1 MADYLAYDAEYTGR
15 RIKEMLDAFPEL
27 RDDDDLRADMIEGET
42 DFNRVMSRLVR
53 ARQERQAHA
62 DGLADYIGDLETRK
76 ARLDRA
82 AAGIKALMLD
92 LMTHAGTGRVVL
104 PEATISITKARQKL
118 DVHNKADLPQGYFT
132 MEPVP
137 DNAAIRAALDAGEDI
152 PGARLVT
159 GEPGLTVRVK

>member
-15 RIKEMLDAFPEL
+15 RIKEMLDAYPEL
-27 RDDDDLRADMIEGET
+27 MADGDLRADMIEGET

-53 ARQERQAHA
+53 ARKERQALA
-62 DGLADYIGDLETRK
+62 DGVAGYVGELSARV
-76 ARLDRA
+76 ARLNRGADVIN
-82 AAGIKALMLD
+82 GLMLD

-104 PEATISITKARQKL
+104 PEATISVTKGRTRL
-118 DVHNKADLPQGYFT
+118 EVHTAADLPQGYV
-132 MEPVP
+132 MMQPVP
-137 DNAAIRAALDAGEDI
+137 DNAAIRAALDAGDDI